1 MRLTIVNLSFPVRTY
16 NVSVTH
22 FTPRN
27 STAIEW
33 VILESANLL
42 QTKTKYQDVSIHRF
56 FSDIL
61 QIADSNLLIKP
72 CIIDLM
78 DLGALETS
86 SEIYDSVDL
95 AEVKMGE
102 LRLTDVGREMQMRG
116 LLPGTEIQ
124 SDARFVYS
132 LFDKSLSS
140 VEKKYP
146 TISQGVEIVDDDESP
161 ENVDMPVQAIRTYLN
176 DPQNVS
182 RFSWMNANTEIRDI
196 QDESDGDDTQVK
208 WQISS
213 EIVNV
218 SGDGVVS
225 LQKYDSAFV
234 VDKVIDYLANNN
246 SIELQEGSFKEKIAV
261 KNIDEEYKKVVFP
274 NAFMA
279 TFRDEASRAPVFI
292 AETSLYD
299 LGYFQK
305 TEKSEISSRIA
316 IIYGNHDF
324 NCNYNSDL
332 KTLEIQVPFEKGSSL
347 WQVAY
352 ASRKSVFVIGN
363 VSLYSKNA
371 PVLLTVALIPQK
383 TNFDF
388 ESYCLSVVEKYARE
402 NRDVLYILAGIDRM
416 DLFVERIQMVLDDSG
431 KDLFERAKILK
442 EISEKGLRY
451 LGKRLFTPDIEKKLL
466 LEKWE
471 PSAIQISELKD
482 LLEQLLNC
490 ESIARSANIFNTVVE
505 KLLSKISP
513 ATSFE
518 NILNLSKYVE
528 SKKQVKEFFQSAPV
542 LQKMG
547 SDENMEL
554 LFKSFGKIPPQ
565 MSNLVGA
572 ESGLIALQRSIA
584 DLKMEL
590 GRIGYD
596 LNMSSVEKKAV
607 ILKNGDSLLALNVK
621 VNTCKKA
628 RANLNDFLRKRA
640 FVAKTEIAGI
650 DYFDKPVFASYQD
663 AQSLVRD
670 VIETITPYLGA
681 QSANFDEIYIVDTCA
696 VMAHPELMDSF
707 KTNRAALIIPKT
719 VLEELDRNKMKK
731 EDEVDI
737 KAQRSIKKI
746 AECRDLKKQGKK
758 WLFFEEGDA
767 SLLPKEYNNAEKQPS
782 GDDMILSVALKYK
795 LKDPV
800 IITNDIN
807 LSNKLYGEFI
817 KQVSSDAFLK
827 KTKK

>member
-1 MRLTIVNLSFPVRTY
+1 
-16 NVSVTH
+16 VSVTH

-33 VILESANLL
+33 VILESVNLL

-124 SDARFVYS
+124 SDARFVYF
-132 LFDKSLSS
+132 LFDRSLSS
-140 VEKKYP
+140 VEKMYP

-161 ENVDMPVQAIRTYLN
+161 ENVDMPVQTIRSFLN
-176 DPQNVS
+176 DSQNVS

-225 LQKYDSAFV
+225 LQKYDSAFI
-234 VDKVIDYLANNN
+234 VDKVIDYLAKNN
-246 SIELQEGSFKEKIAV
+246 SIDLQEGPFKEKIAV
-261 KNIDEEYKKVVFP
+261 KNIDEEYKKVVLP
-274 NAFMA
+274 NAFMS
-279 TFRDEASRAPVFI
+279 TFRDEASRVPVFI
-292 AETSLYD
+292 VESSLYD
-299 LGYFQK
+299 LGYFKK
-305 TEKSEISSRIA
+305 TEKSEVAPRIA
-316 IIYGNHDF
+316 IIYGDHAF
-324 NCNYNSDL
+324 NCNYNFEL
-332 KTLEIQVPFEKGSSL
+332 KSLEIQIPFEMVASL
-347 WQVAY
+347 RQVAY
-352 ASRKSVFVIGN
+352 ASRKSEFIIGN
-363 VSLYSKNA
+363 ISLYSKNDKI
-371 PVLLTVALIPQK
+371 PVTVALLPQK
-383 TNFDF
+383 SIFDF
-388 ESYCLSVVEKYARE
+388 ESCCLAVVEKYAHE
-402 NRDVLYILAGIDRM
+402 NSDVLYILAGIDRM
-416 DLFVERIQMVLDDSG
+416 DLLVERIQFVLDESG
-431 KDLFERAKILK
+431 KNLFERAKKMKDL
-442 EISEKGLRY
+442 SEKGLRY
-451 LGKRLFTPDIEKKLL
+451 LGKRLFTLDAEKKLL
-466 LEKWE
+466 LDKWE
-471 PSAIQISELKD
+471 PDAIQFSELKA
-482 LLEQLLNC
+482 LLEQLLSC
-490 ESIARSANIFNTVVE
+490 ETIAWSTGLFNMVVE
-505 KLLSKISP
+505 KILSKTAAAS
-513 ATSFE
+513 SFE
-518 NILNLSKYVE
+518 NLLDLSKYVD
-528 SKKQVKEFFQSAPV
+528 SKKQVKEVFQSAHV
-542 LQKMG
+542 LHKLG
-547 SDENMEL
+547 SDENIEL

-565 MSNLVGA
+565 MSTLIGVEG
-572 ESGLIALQRSIA
+572 GLISLQKAIA
-584 DLKMEL
+584 DLKIEL
-590 GRIGYD
+590 ERLGYNSD
-596 LNMSSVEKKAV
+596 MSSTEKRFL
-607 ILKNGDSLLALNVK
+607 ILKNGDNLLALNVK
-621 VNTCKKA
+621 VNGCKKA
-628 RANLNDFLRKRA
+628 RANLNEFLRKRA
-640 FVAKTEIAGI
+640 SIAKTAIAGT
-650 DYFDKPVFASYQD
+650 DYFDKPDFALYQE

-737 KAQRSIKKI
+737 KAQRAIKKI
-746 AECRDLKKQGKK
+746 AECRDLTKQGKK
-758 WLFFEEGDA
+758 WLFFEEGNA